1 MATTEFAR
9 FTHVELDRQI
19 IAELDP
25 IRTQAEL
32 DPIRTQAELD
42 PIRTQAELLTIRD
55 GLGSLT

>member
-19 IAELDP
+19 I
-25 IRTQAEL
+25 TEL